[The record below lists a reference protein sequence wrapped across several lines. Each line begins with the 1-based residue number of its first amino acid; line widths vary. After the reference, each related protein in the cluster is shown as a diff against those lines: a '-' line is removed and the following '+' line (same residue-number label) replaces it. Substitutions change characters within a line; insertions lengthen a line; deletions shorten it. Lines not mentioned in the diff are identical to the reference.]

1 MSKSE
6 KDYQKEIDK
15 LRKQEQQ
22 RERERQRERQ
32 RERENQLRLER
43 DLERERKDWQKRLE
57 KDRQDW
63 QQRSRKRDHELND
76 QLKRQEQQHK
86 DQLKRQQ
93 EQAEERARKR
103 EKEWED
109 SQQKRAEEQAQKN
122 KQKSYIDDVV
132 AEKNKKRAQEKAAAN
147 AEENLSMTGVV
158 RDKTQQGKRNMSSNN
173 IKKNSKKV
181 KPKDSLD
188 DLELD
193 STEDEDEKE
202 TLWEKIVDLDM
213 KKAGLW
219 VGAATLAVLLI
230 GGMGYVV
237 GASSSSNKADKPE
250 IADSVEGSYGILEDV
265 ESMKDAQIRSLRS
278 DLSSIKEDNSDRL
291 TADEVTAIERMNMD
305 TANTLDPFFDSVLRI
320 SRNATAGEIT
330 SHQNKL
336 SEYMTDSASTS
347 VLYEFLSGKTPAR
360 DLGEDTRKSGSTMTF
375 WVSTTPGGSLTYLA
389 VVPFVAES
397 GTAKATYTVTVDS
410 NKGKIDNINYNGILN
425 DGDAQFVE
433 ESLAAHKEQA
443 EKSKNA
449 NDTKQ
454 SRGAAGNNNRQDN
467 NDSGSNNGGGDSNS
481 GSNNDEDNSATTGG
495 DQSTRRDINHGKA
508 FCYDKGSELGPG
520 NDVFC

>member
-15 LRKQEQQ
+15 LRKQGQQ
-22 RERERQRERQ
+22 REREYERERQRDRQRERQ
-32 RERENQLRLER
+32 REHENQLRHER
-43 DLERERKDWQKRLE
+43 EIERERKEW
-57 KDRQDW
+57 RQ
-63 QQRSRKRDHELND
+63 RAEKRDRELND
-76 QLKRQEQQHK
+76 QLKKQDRQHQN
-86 DQLKRQQ
+86 QLKRQQ

-103 EKEWED
+103 EKEWETT
-109 SQQKRAEEQAQKN
+109 QQKRAEEQAQKN

-132 AEKNKKRAQEKAAAN
+132 AEKNKKRAQEKAEAN
-147 AEENLSMTGVV
+147 AEEDLSMTGVV

-173 IKKNSKKV
+173 IKKGDKKT

-193 STEDEDEKE
+193 STEEDEKE
-202 TLWEKIVDLDM
+202 TLWEKIESLDM
-213 KKAGLW
+213 KKVGLW
-219 VGAATLAVLLI
+219 VGAAALSVLLV
-230 GGMGYVV
+230 GGVGYVA

-265 ESMKDAQIRSLRS
+265 ESIKDAQIRSLRS
-278 DLSSIKEDNSDRL
+278 DLSSIKDEQADKIS
-291 TADEVTAIERMNMD
+291 ADEVTAIERMNMD

-449 NDTKQ
+449 NETKQ

-467 NDSGSNNGGGDSNS
+467 NDSGNNNEGGDSNA
-481 GSNNDEDNSATTGG
+481 GGNNDGDNSATTGG
-495 DQSTRRDINHGKA
+495 DQSTRREIDHGKA

>member
-22 RERERQRERQ
+22 RERDRQRERQ

-43 DLERERKDWQKRLE
+43 DLQRERKDWQKRLE

-63 QQRSRKRDHELND
+63 QQRSQKRDRELND
-76 QLKRQEQQHK
+76 QFKRQEQQHK

-122 KQKSYIDDVV
+122 KQRSYIDDVV
-132 AEKNKKRAQEKAAAN
+132 AEKNKKHAQEKAAAN
-147 AEENLSMTGVV
+147 AEENLSVTGVV

-173 IKKNSKKV
+173 IKKGDKKT

-202 TLWEKIVDLDM
+202 TLWEKIENLDM
-213 KKAGLW
+213 KKTGLW
-219 VGAATLAVLLI
+219 VGAATLAVLLV
-230 GGMGYVV
+230 GGVGYVA
-237 GASSSSNKADKPE
+237 GASSSSNQADKPE

-278 DLSSIKEDNSDRL
+278 DLSSIKDEQADKIS
-291 TADEVTAIERMNMD
+291 ADEVTAIERMNMD
-305 TANTLDPFFDSVLRI
+305 TADTLDPFFDSVLRI

-360 DLGEDTRKSGSTMTF
+360 ELGEDTRKSGSTMTF

-454 SRGAAGNNNRQDN
+454 SRGAAGNNSRQDN
-467 NDSGSNNGGGDSNS
+467 NGGGGSNSGSNNGG
-481 GSNNDEDNSATTGG
+481 NSATTGG